1 MKSSL
6 NDFDFTGTDD
16 SAIDSLADDISAL
29 DNGLDQAIAKVDEV
43 IALIGS
49 RATARITDVALRPK
63 IKALPDTT
71 AKVVQ
76 LLKAV
81 KSNPLTANR
90 EEAEAQAAEE
100 TKRSKALGYGWDEK
114 WDSRIR
120 PYEATQPKK
129 QPSERIIAVKYGMLL
144 SQAKALVKK

>member
-1 MKSSL
+1 M
-6 NDFDFTGTDD
+6 
-16 SAIDSLADDISAL
+16 
-29 DNGLDQAIAKVDEV
+29 
-43 IALIGS
+43 
-49 RATARITDVALRPK
+49 
-63 IKALPDTT
+63 PDTT

-114 WDSRIR
+114 WDS
-120 PYEATQPKK
+120 KDK
-129 QPSERIIAVKYGMLL
+129 AV
-144 SQAKALVKK
+144 